1 MDEQKIYHL
10 IRSGNRG
17 QENQGLKMLN
27 AQKDFFL
34 RKHRFPSYFN
44 AEDKDDI
51 FYWGVFKLLEN
62 TRNSTFEYKTTG
74 NLEAYLYTLINRR
87 IYHKTRARK
96 LEELTVI
103 KENKRSTTT
112 SVFEDEV
119 LQKIQEVFD
128 QKLGEN
134 CRKILLMRYQ
144 DGLKQ
149 KEIAEELGLAL
160 GTVKNNS
167 SECMNKLKKLIE
179 QNAELGQYIKGLLT
193 H

>member
-10 IRSGNRG
+10 INSGNRE

-27 AQKDFFL
+27 AHKAFLL

-44 AEDKDDI
+44 ADDKDDI
-51 FYWGVFKLLEN
+51 FYWSVFKLLEN
-62 TRNSTFEYKTTG
+62 TGTGKFQYKTKG

-87 IYHKTRARK
+87 IYHMGRTRK

-103 KENKRSTTT
+103 KENKLSTSTT
-112 SVFEDEV
+112 VFEDEV
-119 LQKIQEVFD
+119 LLKIQELFD
-128 QKLGEN
+128 EKLGEN
-134 CRKILLMRYQ
+134 CRKILLMRHR

-193 H
+193 Y